1 MPKDLSNTDAILEL
15 NITQC
20 SRLKT
25 SKALSS
31 LRNWLENVL
40 GIMSPLKLI
49 EGEKRMESLA
59 STKLGSIPNF
69 NSKKPV
75 LFDFDLLGIHEN

>member
-15 NITQC
+15 NIAQC
-20 SRLKT
+20 SRLKM